1 MIKDL
6 DFAQKGSINIFRSF
20 QSNNY
25 ANKFDVNKVYNNSN
39 DIFLA
44 ASKNCI
50 NKSIIL

>member
-1 MIKDL
+1 VIKDL

-20 QSNNY
+20 QSNY